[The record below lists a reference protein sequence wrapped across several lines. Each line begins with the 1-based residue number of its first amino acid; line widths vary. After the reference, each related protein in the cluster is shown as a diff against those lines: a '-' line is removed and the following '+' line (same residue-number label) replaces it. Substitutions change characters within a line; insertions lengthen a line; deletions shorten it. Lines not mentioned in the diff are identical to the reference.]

1 MLLNCSDEKRHI
13 QIWLFEITIYK
24 WSNTILED
32 TGLRNLI
39 EWHFSIHTAEC
50 SLVEYFYTWFRQYLS
65 GYYTQL
71 RPCKHKRD
79 SMINALPS
87 FSS

>member
-1 MLLNCSDEKRHI
+1 MLLNCSYEKRHI
-13 QIWLFEITIYK
+13 QIWLFERIIYK
-24 WSNTILED
+24 WSNTIVED

-39 EWHFSIHTAEC
+39 KWHFSLHNAEC
-50 SLVEYFYTWFRQYLS
+50 SLVEYFNTLFRQYLS

-71 RPCKHKRD
+71 KSCTHKRN